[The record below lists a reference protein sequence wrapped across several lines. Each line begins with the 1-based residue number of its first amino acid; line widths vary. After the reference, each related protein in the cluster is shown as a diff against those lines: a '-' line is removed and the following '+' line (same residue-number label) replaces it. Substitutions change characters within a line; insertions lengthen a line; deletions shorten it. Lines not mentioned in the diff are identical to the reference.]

1 MREIEIVDGV
11 AGNARITG
19 IVSVLLLLLLLV
31 IAEAA
36 TIPLIGRLRGPHI
49 LIGMLLLGPLALKL
63 PSTGYRFAP
72 YYARTPAYVQ
82 FLHKLSFIVWVAFVS
97 VHILG
102 HLFELP
108 RLATPDWRRSAPEV
122 FRLAGAG
129 PRILLLA
136 CAVTA
141 GLALGFLGL
150 SVAGS
155 WLS

>member
-1 MREIEIVDGV
+1 
-11 AGNARITG
+11 
-19 IVSVLLLLLLLV
+19 
-31 IAEAA
+31 
-36 TIPLIGRLRGPHI
+36 
-49 LIGMLLLGPLALKL
+49 MLLLDPLALKL
-63 PSTGYRFAP
+63 SSTGYRFAR
-72 YYARTPAYVQ
+72 YYARTPPYVSDGPPVLGLRLLAPVVVVTTVALFGTGVALLITGPGNGELQ

-108 RLATPDWRRSAPEV
+108 RLATPDWRHSEPEV
-122 FRLAGAG
+122 ARLAGAG

-136 CAVTA
+136 GAVTG
-141 GLALGFLGL
+141 GLALGFRGL